1 MSKSIRLLRSDAD
14 DAGGSWS
21 ATRTTPNPAGTTNRD
36 RGTGAATG
44 TGTGNT
50 PNPPAPPATTAFP
63 PTPPRRPES
72 PRSFAILLLFPASN
86 PDPPANPQAGLHLHL
101 HLHRDA
107 SAFCRFAVVGSL
119 GWVVDTSVLWSLQPW
134 HATAAG
140 LACAKL
146 LAAETAMLHNFALN
160 ELWTFR
166 DSRDAQTPRTHG
178 IWTRLVR
185 FHGICASS
193 LVASVILLQALVFGL
208 SWNPLLANAVV
219 VGLMSIG
226 NFLLNR
232 RFTWARPCKPSTS
245 ANRE

>member
-1 MSKSIRLLRSDAD
+1 MSSMSKSVRLLRSDTD
-14 DAGGSWS
+14 GPGCSWP
-21 ATRTTPNPAGTTNRD
+21 ATRPPPNPARTT
-36 RGTGAATG
+36 GGGTG
-44 TGTGNT
+44 TGTD
-50 PNPPAPPATTAFP
+50 APPAAPATTPFP
-63 PTPPRRPES
+63 PTPPRRPET
-72 PRSFAILLLFPASN
+72 PRSFAILLRFPASN
-86 PDPPANPQAGLHLHL
+86 PDPTTNPHAG
-101 HLHRDA
+101 LHRDA

-119 GWVVDTSVLWSLQPW
+119 GWVVDTSVLWSLESW

-146 LAAETAMLHNFALN
+146 IAAETAMLHNFALN

-166 DSRDAQTPRTHG
+166 DSRESQTPRTHG
-178 IWTRLVR
+178 IRTRLVR

-193 LVASVILLQALVFGL
+193 LVASVLLLQGLVFGL

-232 RFTWARPCKPSTS
+232 RFTWAAPCNPSTS
-245 ANRE
+245 TNPQ